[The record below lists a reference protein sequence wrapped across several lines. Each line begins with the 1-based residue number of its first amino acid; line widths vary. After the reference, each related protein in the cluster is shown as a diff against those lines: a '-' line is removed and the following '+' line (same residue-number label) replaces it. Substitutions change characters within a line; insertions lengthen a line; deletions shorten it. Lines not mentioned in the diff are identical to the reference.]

1 MLRIMR
7 DHDQKSADATY
18 KANAACTTG
27 VAVVK
32 DYANKLA
39 KFPAEATADNIFFVQ
54 KERYATGVKAG
65 YTDLSDYDT
74 VFTSVAS
81 GEFVV
86 LYSFDYDEVFATDAF
101 TGSTLVDADIGKTVV
116 ANTSGLLTPA
126 TSTAT
131 SKYLFE
137 GWFTDNGHK
146 LAKIRVL
153 DTPVAN
159 S

>member
-1 MLRIMR
+1 MLRCLR

-18 KANAACTTG
+18 KANAACVTG
-27 VAVVK
+27 MAVIK
-32 DYANKLA
+32 DFANKLA
-39 KFPAEATADNIFFVQ
+39 KFPTAATGDNLFFVQ
-54 KERYATGVKAG
+54 KERYATGINAA

-74 VFTSVAS
+74 IYTNVAQ

-137 GWFTDNGHK
+137 GWYMDNGHK

>member
-1 MLRIMR
+1 MLRIIR

-18 KANAACTTG
+18 TANAACVTG
-27 VAVVK
+27 MAVVK
-32 DYANKLA
+32 DTANKLA
-39 KFPAEATADNIFFVQ
+39 KFPSAATAENLFFVQ
-54 KERYATGVKAG
+54 KERYASGVNAA
-65 YTDLSDYDT
+65 YTNLSDYDT
-74 VFTSVAS
+74 AFTNVAS

-101 TGSTLVDADIGKTVV
+101 TGSTLVDADIGKTLV

-131 SKYLFE
+131 SKYYFE

-153 DTPVAN
+153 DTPAAN